1 MRRPWTLAC
10 AVVGIVATAQGI
22 AGGARAAEPPPAPPK
37 IAPSNASPPGP
48 LAPRKPLPA
57 GTAEKLK
64 SGEPERIAAALEDA
78 RLAGKGATSLAGEI
92 AGLLDRG
99 LNGALAE
106 SALNALAEIESPAST
121 PSVAAYLQHRDAK
134 VRTAAAK
141 ALARTKGPAAVAAL
155 RHALADSEAPVRSAA
170 ATSLGVLRAREAVGD
185 LALALDHR
193 VVEAAAPIGQLC
205 NADECADF
213 LARLGRLPLDLV
225 ESGLEPMLFRPVA
238 EVNEDTKANVIG
250 RVRELKTNEAHKFL
264 LGIQKRWPATGSP
277 RLKTLIEQA
286 VKATTRASGS

>member
-10 AVVGIVATAQGI
+10 AVVGIVAAAQGI
-22 AGGARAAEPPPAPPK
+22 TAGARAAEPPAAPPK
-37 IAPSNASPPGP
+37 IAPSSAA
-48 LAPRKPLPA
+48 APRKPLPP

-78 RLAGKGATSLAGEI
+78 RLAGKGASSLAAEI

-155 RHALADSEAPVRSAA
+155 RHALSDSEAPVRSAA
-170 ATSLGVLRAREAVGD
+170 ATGLGVLRAREAVGD

-213 LARLGRLPLDLV
+213 LARLGRLPLDLM
-225 ESGLEPMLFRPVA
+225 ESGLEPMLFRPAA

-277 RLKTLIEQA
+277 RLKTLIDQA